1 MDFFMKIKIQE
12 QLDNQIELL
21 KDLEKDR
28 IDNDLLNVD
37 KYIEEY
43 KVLER
48 LKSLLEEGGNQNEIC

>member
-21 KDLEKDR
+21 KNLEKDR

-48 LKSLLEEGGNQNEIC
+48 LQSLLEEGGN

>member
-28 IDNDLLNVD
+28 IDNYLLNVD

>member
-1 MDFFMKIKIQE
+1 MEFFMKIKIQE